1 MGLHHGSRLL
11 PLGELFDLCDPL
23 PWQAQC
29 AAARDW
35 LVAGWLRGAGEGS
48 GNADLLAELRSRTD
62 QAPSFNFYHALTLEL
77 LAVLCEEKTAEVL
90 AALGASDL
98 AEHLLTAPG
107 IPPKAAAHYAEHLL

>member
-1 MGLHHGSRLL
+1 MSLHHDSRPL

-35 LVAGWLRGAGEGS
+35 LVAGWVRGAGEGT
-48 GNADLLAELRSRTD
+48 GNADLLAELHSRTD
-62 QAPSFNFYHALTLEL
+62 PAPSFNFYHVLALEL
-77 LAVLCEEKTAEVL
+77 LTVLREEKTAEAL

-98 AEHLLTAPG
+98 AEHLLAAPG
-107 IPPKAAAHYAEHLL
+107 IPPEVAAHYAEHLL

>member
-35 LVAGWLRGAGEGS
+35 LVAGWVRGAGEGG

-62 QAPSFNFYHALTLEL
+62 PAPSFNFYHVLALEL
-77 LAVLCEEKTAEVL
+77 LTVLHKEKTAEVL
-90 AALGASDL
+90 AALGASGL
-98 AEHLLTAPG
+98 AEHLLAAVG
-107 IPPKAAAHYAEHLL
+107 IPAAVARHYRERLL